1 MKFKSKVYRIGNG
14 VCVYMPKVVS
24 DELDLTVGDICK
36 IQIVEDE
43 RKGDKENSILVVFE

>member
-24 DELDLTVGDICK
+24 DELDLTAGDICK
-36 IQIVEDE
+36 IQIVEDKRNKDE
-43 RKGDKENSILVVFE
+43 ENSIFVVFE